1 MRYPALALAAL
12 LAACT
17 VGPDYHRPDA
27 PASAAFKELDG
38 WKPATPREAASGTAW
53 WSIYD
58 DPVLDGLE
66 RQVEISNQSLKTS
79 EAAYREAVA
88 VVGEARAGYFPTV
101 GVTASAQRSSTP
113 GGGFAG
119 GGGGGRGGGGGSTIQ
134 NQFALSPTA
143 SWVPDIWGRIRRT
156 VESDVATAQASAA
169 DLAAARLADQATL
182 ASDYFQLRI
191 ADEQKRVLDA
201 TVAADQASLKIARNQ
216 FDAGFAAETDVVTA
230 ETQVENAQAQEIAL
244 GVQRAAFEHA
254 IAVLIGKPPS
264 DLAIPP
270 LPEPL
275 GTTVPVAPVGVP
287 SALLERRPDIAAAE
301 RTMQAA
307 NAQIGVAEAA
317 YFPDLTLTA
326 TAGFASGAV
335 GNLLSLSNSAWSI
348 GASASETIFDGG
360 LRSAQVQ
367 AARAAYDG
375 NVATYRQTV
384 LTAFQQVEDELAAL
398 RILEQQAAA
407 QDVALRSARRAEQL
421 TLNQYQAGTVA
432 YTSVVVALTTALG
445 DEQTA
450 LSILQNRLV
459 ASSTLVQALGGGW
472 DRSQLP
478 SLGTAER

>member
-1 MRYPALALAAL
+1 MRCYPALALAAA

-27 PASAAFKELDG
+27 PPSTAYKELDG
-38 WKPATPREAASGTAW
+38 WKPATPREAASGSPW
-53 WSIYD
+53 WAIYD
-58 DPVLDGLE
+58 DPALDGLE
-66 RQVEISNQSLKTS
+66 RQVEVSNESLKTS
-79 EAAYREAVA
+79 EAAYREATAIVD
-88 VVGEARAGYFPTV
+88 EARAGYFPTV
-101 GVTASAQRSSTP
+101 SATASAQRSSTP
-113 GGGFAG
+113 GGQFA
-119 GGGGGRGGGGGSTIQ
+119 GGGRGGGGGGGSIQ

-156 VESDVATAQASAA
+156 VELDVATAQASAA
-169 DLAAARLADQATL
+169 DLAAAQLADQGTL

-201 TVAADQASLKIARNQ
+201 TVAADQQSLKIARNQ

-230 ETQVENAQAQEIAL
+230 ETQLENAQAQGIAL

-254 IAVLIGKPPS
+254 IAVLVGKPPS
-264 DLAIPP
+264 DLAIAP

-307 NAQIGVAEAA
+307 NAQIGIAEAA

-326 TAGFASGAV
+326 TAGFASSAV

-348 GASASETIFDGG
+348 GAAATETIFDGG
-360 LRSAQVQ
+360 LRGAQVR

-407 QDVALRSARRAEQL
+407 QDVALRSARRAVQL

-432 YTSVVVALTTALG
+432 YTSVVVAQTTALG
-445 DEQTA
+445 DEQTS
-450 LSILQNRLV
+450 LSILQSRLV
-459 ASSTLVQALGGGW
+459 ASAALVQALGGGW
-472 DRSQLP
+472 DASQLP